1 MNQVFFISFFDP
13 IEQFAFMGT
22 NITSLKIFSWTGPNL
37 YLLGSALLLMWAF
50 ESSLSSSKSVLRFAL
65 QRLIFFTREIVLA
78 TITMHNQ
85 RYYLFLLFLFLL
97 LLLNN
102 LVGLLPYSYTVT
114 SSLVYAFSMSI
125 MAVGGIT
132 LIGFERFGLHFF
144 DRFVPAGV
152 PYVIISL
159 LVVIEIISYVMRF
172 FSLAIR
178 LFANMVSGHILI
190 KILISAAWYLLSTL
204 SGLTV
209 FAFIISA
216 LCLIIFVLELFIAF
230 LQAYVFTFLTAV
242 YLSEVIALK

>member
-1 MNQVFFISFFDP
+1 
-13 IEQFAFMGT
+13 
-22 NITSLKIFSWTGPNL
+22 
-37 YLLGSALLLMWAF
+37 
-50 ESSLSSSKSVLRFAL
+50 
-65 QRLIFFTREIVLA
+65 
-78 TITMHNQ
+78 MHNQ

-190 KILISAAWYLLSTL
+190 KILISAA
-204 SGLTV
+204 
-209 FAFIISA
+209 
-216 LCLIIFVLELFIAF
+216 
-230 LQAYVFTFLTAV
+230 
-242 YLSEVIALK
+242 